1 MAKQKEFKLAA
12 LNAKKKGEIN
22 QAKEFL
28 RTAKGFDP
36 LIEAAKGGL
45 PVDLSSLPVS
55 PTAKSQLDEE

>member
-28 RTAKGFDP
+28 RTAKGFEP

-45 PVDLSSLPVS
+45 PVDLSTIPVS
-55 PTAKSQLDEE
+55 PAAKSHLDQE